1 MNIIKSCILLS
12 LAATV
17 ACAGSTASA
26 VQYTLTTLATFNG
39 TNGSNP
45 YAGLIADASGNLYGT
60 TRSGGANGY
69 GTVFELAAGTH
80 ALSTLAT
87 FNATNGDGSFGDL
100 IADASGNLFGTTFNG
115 GANNAGTVF
124 KVAAGTHAL
133 STLASFNRTNGA
145 YPYAG
150 LIADASGN
158 LYGTTEEGGANNA
171 GTVFKVAADTH
182 ALSTLVTFNGT
193 NGADPRGRLIADASG
208 NLYGTTFWGG
218 ANGSGTVFEVA
229 NDVNHTL
236 TTLATFNG
244 ANGAI
249 PVAGLIFDASGNLY
263 GTTAGGGANNRGTV
277 FEVANDVNH
286 TLTTL
291 ATFNGA
297 NGAIPE
303 AGLIFDASGNLYG
316 TTSEGGANGR
326 GTVFILRPVLEP
338 GSNQNDPILPDNAGG
353 APFIFNNVASDMWFD
368 PPLVPAFMY
377 TAQPGTIFSQI
388 LDFPT
393 GFSSPFTVAAAG
405 STLGQFGPGQSV
417 SFAGFPG
424 GGVSEFTVSGINPLV
439 DTENPRGFPLRI
451 GFTTPT
457 GSFVMTAVPEPS
469 ALALGLFALSG
480 MSLFARV
487 KSKRA

>member
-249 PVAGLIFDASGNLY
+249 P
-263 GTTAGGGANNRGTV
+263 
-277 FEVANDVNH
+277 
-286 TLTTL
+286 
-291 ATFNGA
+291 
-297 NGAIPE
+297 E